1 MESERVSAERLDEED
16 RERVRERERGEV
28 SVRRFFPSPGAFFS
42 VGRRLERKTLFV
54 FSVYLRSSTKGGV
67 KPVRLKNSG
76 SKTGSETGSVVINFK
91 LVSVAKKYHLNL

>member
-28 SVRRFFPSPGAFFS
+28 SVRRFFPSPGAFFL
-42 VGRRLERKTLFV
+42 LEDDSREKLCLF
-54 FSVYLRSSTKGGV
+54 FQFISGARPKGGV

-76 SKTGSETGSVVINFK
+76 SKTGSETGFVVNNFK